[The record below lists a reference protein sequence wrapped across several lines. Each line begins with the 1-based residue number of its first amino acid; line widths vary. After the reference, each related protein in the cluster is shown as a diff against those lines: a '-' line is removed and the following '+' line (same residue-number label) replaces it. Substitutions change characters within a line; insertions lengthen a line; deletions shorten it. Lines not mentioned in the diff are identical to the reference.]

1 MIGAPA
7 LGDHR
12 PGNQPVMTP
21 KSLHIR
27 RLTQAPTLPPVTSSD
42 KKEDGATKI
51 LDQEQMARAVEITA
65 MTSAL
70 WWRQYSIH
78 GVEPGTWSQFWAM
91 EAGDEESEEEAME
104 VDSPSMP
111 VLIQEAMQAGFS
123 IDQLRQAEED
133 LASLASSAKVKSSSN
148 PSLSG

>member
-1 MIGAPA
+1 
-7 LGDHR
+7 
-12 PGNQPVMTP
+12 
-21 KSLHIR
+21 
-27 RLTQAPTLPPVTSSD
+27 VTSSD
-42 KKEDGATKI
+42 KKEDGAMKI